1 MANKSM
7 KKYSTSLVTRETHV
21 KTTVR
26 YHHLTPSRMTRVRKS
41 DDNQSWSGCEAIKA
55 LTRLMGMESGGKQ
68 SAVPQTVKH
77 KVIT

>member
-1 MANKSM
+1 MANKPM
-7 KKYSTSLVTRETHV
+7 KKYSTSLVTRETHI
-21 KTTVR
+21 KTTMR
-26 YHHLTPSRMTRVRKS
+26 YHLTPSRMTRVRKS
-41 DDNQSWSGCEAIKA
+41 DNNQGWSGWEAIKA